1 MAVNNTDW
9 LQAQAAV
16 LGSVLLDDRWAGEVV
31 LQTGLEDYS
40 GVYRTVFQAVRDLF
54 QAGSVID
61 PVTVRNRLGP
71 DYGDFLRQLMEV
83 TPTAVNCGEY
93 IALAKEQARL
103 IQLQELAEKLKAA
116 PTLEEAGRLVD
127 RANALL
133 CQRSN
138 LQVLSLS
145 SSIPDFLE
153 RHRNKKTYLPWGFP
167 SLDEALYCE
176 GGDFVLLGG
185 YPSAGK
191 TALALQF
198 AWRQSA
204 EKRVG
209 FFSLETTGFKLQD
222 RAMSM
227 ITRVAF
233 DRIKRNVLTEQDIG
247 AIGGKARQIEQRKLD
262 FVRGTS
268 LTVTDIQAAALSRR
282 YEIIYIDYVQLIQP
296 LDRRGNRAEQVG
308 QISRDLHTMAQST
321 GITVVGLSQL
331 SRAEGNGGSVKAP
344 TMSSLRESGQLE
356 QDADVILLLYKE
368 EPDHPQ
374 SRRACKVVK
383 NKEGET
389 FGTMLAFDGATQS
402 FKPSSAGPFLPKAK
416 KEPELRQ
423 VSFRELEEETPFD
436 RGADASQ

>member
-1 MAVNNTDW
+1 MMGNSADW

-31 LQTGLEDYS
+31 LQTGPEDYS
-40 GVYRTVFQAVRDLF
+40 GAYRTVFQAVRDLF
-54 QAGSVID
+54 QAGSAID
-61 PVTVRNRLGP
+61 PVIVRNRLGP

-93 IALAKEQARL
+93 IALTKEQARL
-103 IQLQELAEKLKAA
+103 IRLQELAEQLKAA
-116 PTLEEAGRLVD
+116 HTLEEAGHLVD

-138 LQVLSLS
+138 LQVLSLAG
-145 SSIPDFLE
+145 SIPAFLE
-153 RHRNKKTYLPWGFP
+153 RHRQEKTYLAWGFP
-167 SLDEALYCE
+167 ELDENLYCE

-198 AWRQSA
+198 AWNQSA

-209 FFSLETTGFKLQD
+209 FFSLETTEFKLQD

-233 DRIKRNVLTEQDIG
+233 DHIKRSRLTEQDVG
-247 AIGGKARQIEQRKLD
+247 AIGLKARQIEGHSLD
-262 FVRGTS
+262 FVRGTN
-268 LTVTDIQAAALSRR
+268 LTVTDIQAAALSKR

-296 LDRRGNRAEQVG
+296 LERRGNRTEQVG

-331 SRAEGNGGSVKAP
+331 SRAEETGGKVRAP

-356 QDADVILLLYKE
+356 QDADAILLLYKE
-368 EPDHPQ
+368 EPDRLQ
-374 SRRACKVVK
+374 SRRVCKAVK
-383 NKEGET
+383 NKEGKT
-389 FGTMLAFDGATQS
+389 FGFMLAFDGATQS
-402 FKPSSAGPFLPKAK
+402 FKPSYAGPFLPKTK
-416 KEPELRQ
+416 QEPELHQ
-423 VSFRELEEETPFD
+423 VSFQELEGETPFD
-436 RGADASQ
+436 VSGA